1 MIRKS
6 DKTSAVADTE
16 ETMNAPPEAG
26 AEDKA
31 DAVAEQ
37 GADPAEVSAA
47 QDGKKPTS
55 KAKRVT
61 GIVFLSLGLAV
72 VAFLFTVAVTLAVD
86 KFVKK
91 KPVPAFCGIS
101 TLIVQTGSMSGTID
115 EGDLIIVKRRDD
127 YRVGDIITFMPEY
140 ASVPTTH
147 RIVRIQDGKF
157 YTKGDANNAEDTRP
171 ITKDNIVGKVVG
183 TVPHVGLFFRWIKD
197 DFGWAYIVAVA
208 AVVVSGV
215 ILYKVFAAKKEN

>member
-1 MIRKS
+1 MIRKN

-26 AEDKA
+26 AEYKA

-72 VAFLFTVAVTLAVD
+72 VVFLFTVAVTLAVD

-215 ILYKVFAAKKEN
+215 IFYKVFAAKKEN